1 MGNFGQTSQWGEDGF
16 TKILAGFSKGCASFW
31 RSVPILSSFYPA
43 NWSEKTSTFGSK
55 DESSLGEWMKKA
67 AIWLLIAI
75 LFGWALEW
83 LLNWQN
89 LDLGISEFG
98 IFLLTKGIYLSMI
111 VPVAFQI
118 LRRFKGDSRF
128 ILLTLFSP
136 IVLIG
141 ALVMI
146 LLAGTGSLTKKAS
159 AENFKGSSGSREDFT
174 NPSGTFSNSGDMVT
188 QSRPTHSNTFTSSAT
203 PDFSKLEKKKSLW
216 DLIFGF
222 SPDKRFKR

>member
-31 RSVPILSSFYPA
+31 RSVPILSSYYPTE
-43 NWSEKTSTFGSK
+43 WSGGTSGFGSTG
-55 DESSLGEWMKKA
+55 EASLGDWMKRA
-67 AIWLLIAI
+67 ALWLVIAI
-75 LFGWALEW
+75 LFCWALEW
-83 LLNWQN
+83 LLQWSK
-89 LDLGISEFG
+89 LDLRISGLG

-111 VPVAFQI
+111 VPVAFQV

-128 ILLTLFSP
+128 MLLTLFSP

-141 ALVMI
+141 ALVLV
-146 LLAGTGSLTKKAS
+146 LLAGTGNLTKKAS

-174 NPSGTFSNSGDMVT
+174 NPTGTFANSGDMVT
-188 QSRPTHSNTFTSSAT
+188 QSRPTNSSTFTSSAA
-203 PDFSKLEKKKSLW
+203 PDFSKLKKRKSLW
-216 DLIFGF
+216 DMLFGF